1 MPQIKCN
8 NKRSL
13 SLLVDP
19 EVLQQSQLSNSR
31 TPGFLSPVNQDRKGG
46 FFRQRNRSL
55 PGNISG
61 LVSPGYNS
69 IIQSAR
75 KEAIGLD
82 QIEKNKSALDKSFKN
97 KQLSPNSKTRAALI
111 FGGNKSALR

>member
-1 MPQIKCN
+1 M
-8 NKRSL
+8 
-13 SLLVDP
+13 
-19 EVLQQSQLSNSR
+19 
-31 TPGFLSPVNQDRKGG
+31 NQERKGG

-55 PGNISG
+55 PGAISG
-61 LVSPGYNS
+61 IVSPGYNS

-75 KEAIGLD
+75 KEALGLD
-82 QIEKNKSALDKSFKN
+82 QVDKAKKTLDQSFKN

>member
-1 MPQIKCN
+1 M
-8 NKRSL
+8 
-13 SLLVDP
+13 
-19 EVLQQSQLSNSR
+19 
-31 TPGFLSPVNQDRKGG
+31 NQERKGA

-55 PGNISG
+55 PGALSG
-61 LVSPGYNS
+61 IVSPGYNS

-75 KEAIGLD
+75 KEVIGLD
-82 QIEKNKSALDKSFKN
+82 QIEKNKKTLDQSFKS

>member
-1 MPQIKCN
+1 M
-8 NKRSL
+8 
-13 SLLVDP
+13 
-19 EVLQQSQLSNSR
+19 
-31 TPGFLSPVNQDRKGG
+31 NQERKGG

-55 PGNISG
+55 PGVISG
-61 LVSPGYNS
+61 IVSPGYNS

-75 KEAIGLD
+75 KEALGLD
-82 QIEKNKSALDKSFKN
+82 QVDKAKKTLDQSFKN

>member
-1 MPQIKCN
+1 MQKVSKSKRLSLPQIKCN

-19 EVLQQSQLSNSR
+19 DILQQSQLSNNR
-31 TPGFLSPVNQDRKGG
+31 TPGFLSPVNQERKGG

-55 PGNISG
+55 PGVISG
-61 LVSPGYNS
+61 IVSPGYNS

-75 KEAIGLD
+75 KEAVGLN
-82 QIEKNKSALDKSFKN
+82 QIEKNKKTLD
-97 KQLSPNSKTRAALI
+97 
-111 FGGNKSALR
+111 